1 MNYIGS
7 KHKLGDF
14 IKSTVKEVVGED
26 LSQLVFC
33 DLFAGTGSV
42 GRKFKTSVK
51 SVIANDVEYYS
62 YVLLKNY
69 IENHQKLEA
78 ENLLAELN
86 NLEEKQG
93 FIFEEYSENGK
104 SNRLYFSETN
114 GMKID
119 AVRQQIENWK
129 LNKEIGANQYFFL
142 LASLLESADKV
153 ANTAS
158 VYGAFLK
165 KVKLS
170 AQKELVIRPANFQIT
185 KHSHRVF
192 QKDANQLIK
201 EIEGDILYLDPP
213 YNARQYGANYH
224 ILNTIAKYD
233 TFAPQGKTGLR
244 DYYRSNYC
252 SRTKV
257 KNSFQDLLENVNFR
271 YIFFSYNNEGL
282 MPSAEI
288 KKIMSRFGNYD
299 LVTRNYQRF
308 KADKTENRNHTARN
322 TTEYLHILEK
332 K

>member
-1 MNYIGS
+1 MGN
-7 KHKLGDF
+7 F
-14 IKSTVKEVVGED
+14 IKSTVTNVVSGD
-26 LSQLVFC
+26 ISKMVFC

-42 GRKFKTSVK
+42 GRNFKTSVK
-51 SVIANDVEYYS
+51 SVIANDVEFYS

-69 IENHQKLEA
+69 IENHQPLENA
-78 ENLLAELN
+78 GFLEKLN
-86 NLEEKQG
+86 NLEGKSG
-93 FIFEEYSENGK
+93 FIFQEYSDNGK
-104 SNRLYFSETN
+104 SGRRYFSEAN
-114 GMKID
+114 GKKID
-119 AVRQQIENWK
+119 AIRQQLEIWK
-129 LNKEIGANQYFFL
+129 GNKTIGEHQYFFL

-165 KVKLS
+165 HIKAS
-170 AQKELVIRPANFQIT
+170 AQKELKLEPAEFELTANA
-185 KHSHRVF
+185 HRVF

-233 TFAPQGKTGLR
+233 TFVPKGKTGLR

-252 SRTKV
+252 KKSLVEK
-257 KNSFQDLLENVNFR
+257 SFYNLIAHAKFK

-282 MPSAEI
+282 MPSEEI

-299 LVTRNYQRF
+299 LATRNYKRF
-308 KADKTENRNHTARN
+308 KADKTENRNHKAN
-322 TTEYLHILEK
+322 MTTEYLHILEK

>member
-7 KHKLGDF
+7 KHKLGNF
-14 IKSTVKEVVGED
+14 IKSTVTNVVSGD
-26 LSQLVFC
+26 ISKMVFC

-42 GRKFKTSVK
+42 GRNFKTSVK
-51 SVIANDVEYYS
+51 SVIANDVEFYS

-69 IENHQKLEA
+69 IENHQPLENA
-78 ENLLAELN
+78 GLLEKLN
-86 NLEEKQG
+86 NLEGKPG
-93 FIFEEYSENGK
+93 FIFQEYSDNGK
-104 SNRLYFSETN
+104 SGRRYFSEAN
-114 GMKID
+114 GKKID
-119 AVRQQIENWK
+119 AIRQQLENWK
-129 LNKEIGANQYFFL
+129 RNKTIGENQYFFL

-165 KVKLS
+165 HIKAS
-170 AQKELVIRPANFQIT
+170 AQKELKLEPAEFELTANA
-185 KHSHRVF
+185 HRVF

-233 TFAPQGKTGLR
+233 TFVPKGKTGLR

-252 SRTKV
+252 KKSLVEK
-257 KNSFQDLLENVNFR
+257 SFYNLIAHAKFK

-282 MPSAEI
+282 MPSEEI

-299 LVTRNYQRF
+299 LATRNYKRF
-308 KADKTENRNHTARN
+308 KADKTENRNHKAN
-322 TTEYLHILEK
+322 MTTEYLHILEK